1 MNNINLNKKLC
12 PLCEAEAKENNIVDI
27 VENIWENNKNVY
39 ECSNCKLY
47 FIDELSQSEI
57 EFLYNSD
64 FYARSN
70 NIIYKFIDAKMK
82 YARALNRFNYI
93 KKFIKKT
100 DNLNVLEIGA
110 SDGLL
115 LSIFKKENFN
125 VFGYELNENAR
136 KDALKKYDIKMKDD
150 FLKDKNI
157 DKNKY
162 NIVIMSHILEH
173 FTNPKYI
180 LNSIHNFTGG
190 GGVNDILFIEIP
202 YTPNYKIVSKDDMKI
217 FFETEHTVHFN
228 EKNISLLMKECNF
241 KILDIC
247 YNEYN
252 INDNNLKKNI
262 WLGKFDFKSLIN
274 FLYFISKICFNPK
287 NAFIDYKISDNFN
300 FGRNIRIIATKNN

>member
-1 MNNINLNKKLC
+1 MNKINLNKKLC
-12 PLCEAEAKENNIVDI
+12 PLCEAEANENNIVDI

-47 FIDELSQSEI
+47 FIDEPSQREI

-64 FYARSN
+64 FYARNN

-180 LNSIHNFTGG
+180 LNGVHNFIG

-202 YTPNYKIVSKDDMKI
+202 YTPNYKIVSKDEMKI

-228 EKNISLLMKECNF
+228 EKNISLLIKECNF

-262 WLGKFDFKSLIN
+262 WLGKFDFKSSIN
-274 FLYFISKICFNPK
+274 LLYFISKICFNPK

-300 FGRNIRIIATKNN
+300 FGRNIRIIAAKNN

>member
-47 FIDELSQSEI
+47 FIDEPSQSEI

-64 FYARSN
+64 FYARNN

-136 KDALKKYDIKMKDD
+136 NDALKKYDIKMKDD

-180 LNSIHNFTGG
+180 LNSVHNFIGG
-190 GGVNDILFIEIP
+190 GKNDILFIEIP
-202 YTPNYKIVSKDDMKI
+202 YTPNYKIVSKDEMKI

-262 WLGKFDFKSLIN
+262 WLGKFDFKSSIN
-274 FLYFISKICFNPK
+274 LLYFISKICFNPK

-300 FGRNIRIIATKNN
+300 FGRNIRIIAAKNN

>member
-12 PLCEAEAKENNIVDI
+12 PLCEAEANKNNIVDI

-47 FIDELSQSEI
+47 FIYEPSQREI

-64 FYARSN
+64 FYSRNN

-100 DNLNVLEIGA
+100 YNLNVLEIGA

-180 LNSIHNFTGG
+180 LNSVHNFIGG
-190 GGVNDILFIEIP
+190 NDILFIEIP

-262 WLGKFDFKSLIN
+262 WLGKFDFKSSIN
-274 FLYFISKICFNPK
+274 LLYFISKICFNPK

-300 FGRNIRIIATKNN
+300 FGRNIRIIAAKNN

>member
-12 PLCEAEAKENNIVDI
+12 PLCEAEANENNIVDI

-47 FIDELSQSEI
+47 FIDEPSQSEI

-64 FYARSN
+64 FYARNN

-180 LNSIHNFTGG
+180 LNSVHNFIG

-202 YTPNYKIVSKDDMKI
+202 YTPNYKIVSKDEMKI

-262 WLGKFDFKSLIN
+262 WLGKFDFKSSIN

-300 FGRNIRIIATKNN
+300 FGRNIRIIAAKNN

>member
-12 PLCEAEAKENNIVDI
+12 PLCEAEANENNIVDI

-47 FIDELSQSEI
+47 FIDEPSQSEI

-64 FYARSN
+64 FYARNN

-136 KDALKKYDIKMKDD
+136 KDALKKYYIKMKDD

-157 DKNKY
+157 DKNNY

-180 LNSIHNFTGG
+180 LNSVHNFIG

-262 WLGKFDFKSLIN
+262 WLGKFDFKSSIN

-300 FGRNIRIIATKNN
+300 FGRNIRIIAAKNN

>member
-1 MNNINLNKKLC
+1 MNKINLNKKLC
-12 PLCEAEAKENNIVDI
+12 PLCEAEANENNIVDI

-47 FIDELSQSEI
+47 FIDEPSQSEI

-64 FYARSN
+64 FYARNN

-180 LNSIHNFTGG
+180 LNSVHNFIG

-262 WLGKFDFKSLIN
+262 WLGKFDFKSSIN
-274 FLYFISKICFNPK
+274 LLYFISKICFNPK

-300 FGRNIRIIATKNN
+300 FGRNIRIMAAKNN

>member
-1 MNNINLNKKLC
+1 MNKINLNKKLC
-12 PLCEAEAKENNIVDI
+12 PLCEAEANENNIVDI

-47 FIDELSQSEI
+47 FIDEPSQSEI

-64 FYARSN
+64 FYARNN

-136 KDALKKYDIKMKDD
+136 KDALKKYYIKMKDD

-180 LNSIHNFTGG
+180 LNSVHNFIGG
-190 GGVNDILFIEIP
+190 G
-202 YTPNYKIVSKDDMKI
+202 
-217 FFETEHTVHFN
+217 
-228 EKNISLLMKECNF
+228 
-241 KILDIC
+241 
-247 YNEYN
+247 
-252 INDNNLKKNI
+252 
-262 WLGKFDFKSLIN
+262 
-274 FLYFISKICFNPK
+274 
-287 NAFIDYKISDNFN
+287 
-300 FGRNIRIIATKNN
+300 

>member
-12 PLCEAEAKENNIVDI
+12 PLCEAEANENNIVDI

-47 FIDELSQSEI
+47 FIDEPSQSEI

-64 FYARSN
+64 FYAKNN

-100 DNLNVLEIGA
+100 YNLNVLEIGA
-110 SDGLL
+110 SNGLL

-150 FLKDKNI
+150 FLKDNNI

-180 LNSIHNFTGG
+180 LNSVHNFIGG
-190 GGVNDILFIEIP
+190 GGKR
-202 YTPNYKIVSKDDMKI
+202 Y
-217 FFETEHTVHFN
+217 
-228 EKNISLLMKECNF
+228 
-241 KILDIC
+241 
-247 YNEYN
+247 
-252 INDNNLKKNI
+252 
-262 WLGKFDFKSLIN
+262 LI
-274 FLYFISKICFNPK
+274 Y
-287 NAFIDYKISDNFN
+287 
-300 FGRNIRIIATKNN
+300 

>member
-1 MNNINLNKKLC
+1 MSNINLNKKLC

-47 FIDELSQSEI
+47 FIDEPSQSEI

-64 FYARSN
+64 FYAKNN

-136 KDALKKYDIKMKDD
+136 KDALKKYDIKMRDD

-180 LNSIHNFTGG
+180 LNSVHNFIG

-202 YTPNYKIVSKDDMKI
+202 YTPNYKIVSKDEMKI

-262 WLGKFDFKSLIN
+262 WLGKFDFKSSIN
-274 FLYFISKICFNPK
+274 LLYFISKICFNPK

-300 FGRNIRIIATKNN
+300 FGRNIRIIAAKNN

>member
-12 PLCEAEAKENNIVDI
+12 PLCEAEANENNIVDI

-47 FIDELSQSEI
+47 FIDEPSQSEI

-64 FYARSN
+64 FYARNN

-180 LNSIHNFTGG
+180 LNSVHNFIG

-241 KILDIC
+241 RILDIC

-262 WLGKFDFKSLIN
+262 WLGKFDFKSSIN
-274 FLYFISKICFNPK
+274 FLYFISQICFNPK

-300 FGRNIRIIATKNN
+300 FGRNIRIIAAKNN

>member
-12 PLCEAEAKENNIVDI
+12 PLCEAEANENNIVDI

-47 FIDELSQSEI
+47 FIDEPSQSEI

-64 FYARSN
+64 FYARNN

-180 LNSIHNFTGG
+180 LNSVHNFIG

-262 WLGKFDFKSLIN
+262 WLGKFDFKSSIN

-300 FGRNIRIIATKNN
+300 FGRNIRIIAAKNN

>member
-12 PLCEAEAKENNIVDI
+12 PLCEAKANENNIVDI

-47 FIDELSQSEI
+47 FIDEPSQSEI

-64 FYARSN
+64 FYARNN

-125 VFGYELNENAR
+125 VFGYELNENSR

-180 LNSIHNFTGG
+180 LNSVHNFIG

-202 YTPNYKIVSKDDMKI
+202 YTPNYKIVSKDEMKI

-262 WLGKFDFKSLIN
+262 WLGKFDFKSSIN

-300 FGRNIRIIATKNN
+300 FGRNIRIIAAKNN

>member
-12 PLCEAEAKENNIVDI
+12 PLCEAEANENNIVDI

-47 FIDELSQSEI
+47 FIDEPSQSEI

-64 FYARSN
+64 FYARNN

-82 YARALNRFNYI
+82 YARALNRFNYM

-136 KDALKKYDIKMKDD
+136 KEALKKYDIKMKDD

-180 LNSIHNFTGG
+180 LNSVHNFIG

-262 WLGKFDFKSLIN
+262 WLGKFDFKSSIN

-300 FGRNIRIIATKNN
+300 FGRNIRIIAAKNN

>member
-12 PLCEAEAKENNIVDI
+12 PICEAEANENNIVDI

-47 FIDELSQSEI
+47 FIDEPSQSEI

-64 FYARSN
+64 FYARNN
-70 NIIYKFIDAKMK
+70 NIIYKFIDAKIK

-136 KDALKKYDIKMKDD
+136 NDALKKYDIKMKDD

-180 LNSIHNFTGG
+180 LNSVHNFIG

-202 YTPNYKIVSKDDMKI
+202 YTPNYKIVLKDDMKI

-262 WLGKFDFKSLIN
+262 WLGKFDFKSSIN

-300 FGRNIRIIATKNN
+300 FGRNIRIIAAKNN

>member
-1 MNNINLNKKLC
+1 MNKINLNKKLC
-12 PLCEAEAKENNIVDI
+12 PLCEAEANENNIVDI

-47 FIDELSQSEI
+47 FIDEPSQSEI

-64 FYARSN
+64 FYARNN

-110 SDGLL
+110 SNGLL

-180 LNSIHNFTGG
+180 LNSVHNFIG

-262 WLGKFDFKSLIN
+262 WLGKFDFKSSIN

-300 FGRNIRIIATKNN
+300 FGRNIRIIAAKNN

>member
-1 MNNINLNKKLC
+1 MNKINLNKKLC
-12 PLCEAEAKENNIVDI
+12 PLCEAEANENNIVDI

-47 FIDELSQSEI
+47 FIDEPSQSEI

-64 FYARSN
+64 FYARNN

-180 LNSIHNFTGG
+180 LNSVHNFIEGG
-190 GGVNDILFIEIP
+190 DDILFIEIP
-202 YTPNYKIVSKDDMKI
+202 YTPNYKIVSKDEMKI

-262 WLGKFDFKSLIN
+262 WLGKFDFKSSIN
-274 FLYFISKICFNPK
+274 FLYFISQICFNPK

-300 FGRNIRIIATKNN
+300 FGRNIRIIAAKNN

>member
-1 MNNINLNKKLC
+1 MNKINLNKKLC
-12 PLCEAEAKENNIVDI
+12 PLCEAEANENNIVDI

-47 FIDELSQSEI
+47 FIDEPSKSEI

-64 FYARSN
+64 FYARNN

-93 KKFIKKT
+93 KKIIKKT

-180 LNSIHNFTGG
+180 LNSVHNFIGG
-190 GGVNDILFIEIP
+190 GKR
-202 YTPNYKIVSKDDMKI
+202 Y
-217 FFETEHTVHFN
+217 
-228 EKNISLLMKECNF
+228 
-241 KILDIC
+241 
-247 YNEYN
+247 
-252 INDNNLKKNI
+252 
-262 WLGKFDFKSLIN
+262 LI
-274 FLYFISKICFNPK
+274 Y
-287 NAFIDYKISDNFN
+287 
-300 FGRNIRIIATKNN
+300 

>member
-12 PLCEAEAKENNIVDI
+12 PLCEAEANENNIVDI

-47 FIDELSQSEI
+47 FIDEPSQSEI

-64 FYARSN
+64 FYARNN

-136 KDALKKYDIKMKDD
+136 KEALKKYDIKMKDD

-180 LNSIHNFTGG
+180 LNSVHNFIG

-241 KILDIC
+241 RILDIC

-262 WLGKFDFKSLIN
+262 WLGKFDFKSSIN

-300 FGRNIRIIATKNN
+300 FGRNIRIIAAKK

>member
-12 PLCEAEAKENNIVDI
+12 PLCEAEANENNIVDI

-47 FIDELSQSEI
+47 FIDEPSQSEI

-64 FYARSN
+64 FYARNN
-70 NIIYKFIDAKMK
+70 NIIYKFIDAKIK

-100 DNLNVLEIGA
+100 YNLNVLEIGA

-180 LNSIHNFTGG
+180 LNRVHNFIGG
-190 GGVNDILFIEIP
+190 G
-202 YTPNYKIVSKDDMKI
+202 
-217 FFETEHTVHFN
+217 
-228 EKNISLLMKECNF
+228 
-241 KILDIC
+241 
-247 YNEYN
+247 
-252 INDNNLKKNI
+252 
-262 WLGKFDFKSLIN
+262 
-274 FLYFISKICFNPK
+274 
-287 NAFIDYKISDNFN
+287 
-300 FGRNIRIIATKNN
+300 

>member
-12 PLCEAEAKENNIVDI
+12 PLCEAEANENNIVDI

-47 FIDELSQSEI
+47 FIDEPSQSEI

-64 FYARSN
+64 FYARNN

-180 LNSIHNFTGG
+180 LNSVHNFIG

-262 WLGKFDFKSLIN
+262 WLGKFDFKSSIN
-274 FLYFISKICFNPK
+274 FLYFISKICFKPK

-300 FGRNIRIIATKNN
+300 FGRNIRIIAAKNN

>member
-1 MNNINLNKKLC
+1 MNKINLNKKLC
-12 PLCEAEAKENNIVDI
+12 PLCEAEANENNIVDI

-47 FIDELSQSEI
+47 FIDEPSQSEI
-57 EFLYNSD
+57 EFLYNSN
-64 FYARSN
+64 FYARNN

-136 KDALKKYDIKMKDD
+136 KEALKKYDIKMKDD

-180 LNSIHNFTGG
+180 LNSVHNFIG

-202 YTPNYKIVSKDDMKI
+202 YTPNYKIVSKDEMKI

-262 WLGKFDFKSLIN
+262 WLGKFDFKSSIN

-300 FGRNIRIIATKNN
+300 FGRNIRIIAAKNN

>member
-1 MNNINLNKKLC
+1 MNKINLNKKLC
-12 PLCEAEAKENNIVDI
+12 PLCEAEANENNIVDI

-47 FIDELSQSEI
+47 FIDEPSQSEI

-64 FYARSN
+64 FYARNN

-157 DKNKY
+157 YKNKY

-180 LNSIHNFTGG
+180 LNSVHNFIG

-262 WLGKFDFKSLIN
+262 WLGKFDFKSSIN
-274 FLYFISKICFNPK
+274 FLYFISKICFKPK

-300 FGRNIRIIATKNN
+300 FGRNIRIIAAKNN

>member
-12 PLCEAEAKENNIVDI
+12 PICEAEANENNIVDI

-47 FIDELSQSEI
+47 FIDEPSQSEI

-64 FYARSN
+64 FYARNN
-70 NIIYKFIDAKMK
+70 NIIYKFIDAKIK

-136 KDALKKYDIKMKDD
+136 NDALKKYDIKMKDD

-180 LNSIHNFTGG
+180 LNSIHNFIG

-202 YTPNYKIVSKDDMKI
+202 YTPNYKIVSKDEMKI

-262 WLGKFDFKSLIN
+262 WLGKFDFKSSIN
-274 FLYFISKICFNPK
+274 LLYFISKICFNPK

-300 FGRNIRIIATKNN
+300 FGRNIRIIAAKNN

>member
-47 FIDELSQSEI
+47 FIDEPSQSEI

-64 FYARSN
+64 FYARNN

-93 KKFIKKT
+93 KKFIKKA

-180 LNSIHNFTGG
+180 LNSVHNFIG

-262 WLGKFDFKSLIN
+262 WLGKFDFKSSIN

-287 NAFIDYKISDNFN
+287 KAFIDYKISDNFN
-300 FGRNIRIIATKNN
+300 FGRNIRIIAAKNN

>member
-1 MNNINLNKKLC
+1 MNKINLNKKLC
-12 PLCEAEAKENNIVDI
+12 PLCEAEANKNNIVDI

-47 FIDELSQSEI
+47 FIDEPSQSEI

-64 FYARSN
+64 FYARNN

-180 LNSIHNFTGG
+180 LNSVHNFIGG
-190 GGVNDILFIEIP
+190 GINDILFIEIP
-202 YTPNYKIVSKDDMKI
+202 YTPNYKIVSKDEMKI
-217 FFETEHTVHFN
+217 FFKTEHTVHFN

-262 WLGKFDFKSLIN
+262 WLGKFDFKSSIN
-274 FLYFISKICFNPK
+274 LLYFISKICFNPK

-300 FGRNIRIIATKNN
+300 FGRNIRIIAAKNN

>member
-12 PLCEAEAKENNIVDI
+12 PLCEAEDKENNIVDI

-47 FIDELSQSEI
+47 FIDEPSQSEI

-64 FYARSN
+64 FYARNN

-180 LNSIHNFTGG
+180 LNSVHNFIG

-262 WLGKFDFKSLIN
+262 WLGKFDFKSSIN

-287 NAFIDYKISDNFN
+287 KAFIDYKISDNFN
-300 FGRNIRIIATKNN
+300 FGRNIRIIAAKNN

>member
-1 MNNINLNKKLC
+1 MNKINLNKKLC
-12 PLCEAEAKENNIVDI
+12 PLCEAEANENNIVDI

-47 FIDELSQSEI
+47 FIDEPSQSEI

-64 FYARSN
+64 FYARNN

-180 LNSIHNFTGG
+180 LNSVHNFIG
-190 GGVNDILFIEIP
+190 GGVNDILFIEVP

-252 INDNNLKKNI
+252 IKDNNLKKNI
-262 WLGKFDFKSLIN
+262 WLGKFDFKSSIN

-300 FGRNIRIIATKNN
+300 FGRNIRIIAAKNN

>member
-47 FIDELSQSEI
+47 FIDEPSQSEI

-64 FYARSN
+64 FYARNN

-115 LSIFKKENFN
+115 LYIFKKENFN

-136 KDALKKYDIKMKDD
+136 NDALKKYDIKMKDD

-180 LNSIHNFTGG
+180 LNSVHNFIE

-202 YTPNYKIVSKDDMKI
+202 YTPNYKIVSKDEMKI

-262 WLGKFDFKSLIN
+262 WLGKFDFKSSIN

-300 FGRNIRIIATKNN
+300 FGRNIRIIAAKNN

>member
-12 PLCEAEAKENNIVDI
+12 PLCEAKANENNIVDI

-47 FIDELSQSEI
+47 FIDEPSQSEI

-64 FYARSN
+64 FYARNN

-136 KDALKKYDIKMKDD
+136 KNALKKYDIKMKDD

-173 FTNPKYI
+173 FINPKYI
-180 LNSIHNFTGG
+180 LNSVHNFIG

-202 YTPNYKIVSKDDMKI
+202 YTPNYKIVLKDEMKI

-262 WLGKFDFKSLIN
+262 WLGKFDFKSSIN

-300 FGRNIRIIATKNN
+300 FGRNIRIIAAKNN

>member
-12 PLCEAEAKENNIVDI
+12 PLCKAEANENNIVDI

-47 FIDELSQSEI
+47 FIDEPSQSEI

-64 FYARSN
+64 FYARNN
-70 NIIYKFIDAKMK
+70 NIIYKFIDAKIK

-100 DNLNVLEIGA
+100 YNLNVLEIGA

-180 LNSIHNFTGG
+180 LNSVHNFIG
-190 GGVNDILFIEIP
+190 GGVNDILFIEVP

-262 WLGKFDFKSLIN
+262 WLGKFDFKSSIN

-300 FGRNIRIIATKNN
+300 FGRNIRIIAAKNN

>member
-47 FIDELSQSEI
+47 FIDEPSQSEI

-64 FYARSN
+64 FYARNN

-136 KDALKKYDIKMKDD
+136 NDALKKYDIKMKDD

-157 DKNKY
+157 DKSKY

-180 LNSIHNFTGG
+180 LNSVHNFIGG
-190 GGVNDILFIEIP
+190 GENDILFIEIP
-202 YTPNYKIVSKDDMKI
+202 YTPNYKIVSKDEMKI

-262 WLGKFDFKSLIN
+262 WLGKFDFKSSIN
-274 FLYFISKICFNPK
+274 LLYFISKICFNPK

-300 FGRNIRIIATKNN
+300 FGRNIRIIAAKNN

>member
-12 PLCEAEAKENNIVDI
+12 PLCEAEANENNIVDI

-47 FIDELSQSEI
+47 FIDEPSQSEI

-64 FYARSN
+64 FYARNN

-180 LNSIHNFTGG
+180 LNSVHNFIG

-252 INDNNLKKNI
+252 ISDNNLKKNI
-262 WLGKFDFKSLIN
+262 WLGKFDFKSSIN

-287 NAFIDYKISDNFN
+287 KAFIDYKISDNFN
-300 FGRNIRIIATKNN
+300 FGRNIRIIAAKNN

>member
-12 PLCEAEAKENNIVDI
+12 PLCEAKAKENNIVDI

-47 FIDELSQSEI
+47 FIDEPSQSEI

-64 FYARSN
+64 FYARNN

-157 DKNKY
+157 DENKY

-180 LNSIHNFTGG
+180 LNSVHNFIG

-202 YTPNYKIVSKDDMKI
+202 YTPNYKIVSKDEMKI

-262 WLGKFDFKSLIN
+262 WLGKFDFKSSIN

-287 NAFIDYKISDNFN
+287 KAFIDYKISDNFN
-300 FGRNIRIIATKNN
+300 FGRNIRIIAAKNN

>member
-12 PLCEAEAKENNIVDI
+12 PLCEAEANKNNIVDI

-47 FIDELSQSEI
+47 FIYEPSQREI

-64 FYARSN
+64 FYSRNN

-100 DNLNVLEIGA
+100 YNLNVLEIGA

-180 LNSIHNFTGG
+180 LNSVHNFIG

-262 WLGKFDFKSLIN
+262 WLGKFDFKSSIN
-274 FLYFISKICFNPK
+274 LLYFISKICFNPK

-300 FGRNIRIIATKNN
+300 FGRNIRIIAAKNN

>member
-12 PLCEAEAKENNIVDI
+12 PLCKAEANENNIVDI

-47 FIDELSQSEI
+47 FIDEPSQSEI

-64 FYARSN
+64 FYARNN
-70 NIIYKFIDAKMK
+70 NIIYKFIDAKIK

-136 KDALKKYDIKMKDD
+136 KDALKKYDVKMKDD

-180 LNSIHNFTGG
+180 LNSVHNFIG

-202 YTPNYKIVSKDDMKI
+202 YTPNYKIVSKDEMKI
-217 FFETEHTVHFN
+217 FFKTEHTVHFN

-262 WLGKFDFKSLIN
+262 WLGKFDFKSSIN
-274 FLYFISKICFNPK
+274 FLYFISQICFNPK

>member
-12 PLCEAEAKENNIVDI
+12 PLCEAEANENNIVDI

-47 FIDELSQSEI
+47 FIDEPSQSEI

-64 FYARSN
+64 FYARNN

-180 LNSIHNFTGG
+180 LNSVHNFIG

-228 EKNISLLMKECNF
+228 EKNILLLMKECNF

-262 WLGKFDFKSLIN
+262 WLGKFDFKSSIN
-274 FLYFISKICFNPK
+274 LLYFISKICFNPK

-300 FGRNIRIIATKNN
+300 FGRNIRIIAAKNN

>member
-1 MNNINLNKKLC
+1 MNKINLNKKLC
-12 PLCEAEAKENNIVDI
+12 PLCEAEANENNIVDI

-47 FIDELSQSEI
+47 FIDEPSQSEI

-64 FYARSN
+64 FYARNN

-180 LNSIHNFTGG
+180 LNSVHNFIG

-262 WLGKFDFKSLIN
+262 WLGKFDFKSSIN

-287 NAFIDYKISDNFN
+287 KAFIDYKISDNFN
-300 FGRNIRIIATKNN
+300 FGRNIRIIAAKNN

>member
-1 MNNINLNKKLC
+1 MNKINLNKKLC
-12 PLCEAEAKENNIVDI
+12 PLCEAEANENNIVDI

-47 FIDELSQSEI
+47 FIDEPSQSEI

-64 FYARSN
+64 FYARNN

-150 FLKDKNI
+150 FLEDKNI

-180 LNSIHNFTGG
+180 LNSVHNFIG

-202 YTPNYKIVSKDDMKI
+202 YTPNYKIVSKDEMKI

-228 EKNISLLMKECNF
+228 EKNILLLMKECNF

-262 WLGKFDFKSLIN
+262 WLGKFDFKSSIN

-287 NAFIDYKISDNFN
+287 KAFIDYKISDNFN
-300 FGRNIRIIATKNN
+300 FGRNIRIIAAKNN